1 MQICVA
7 PRSTFLRFSIWAM
20 LNAVATATI
29 GWFAPHRAIFVPG
42 LFMVILYPIVL
53 MPLPGKRLNSG
64 GGNVSESNS

>member
-1 MQICVA
+1 
-7 PRSTFLRFSIWAM
+7 M